1 MEEDMNMLAA
11 DCVVIC
17 CCCQCLILQIVI
29 FVLFKLPYKLV
40 RKTREYARK
49 KLRQRKED
57 KKITGGGR
65 DQMGKY
71 KGDFVGLG
79 SFSIQVDSRLAM
91 DGGRH
96 GCGSCMEEVE
106 KVLEEL
112 SQKGE
117 FAFGSFWGMKGSG
130 SFSSCEFDH
139 NINAEYQII
148 EMIGSFSNT

>member
-1 MEEDMNMLAA
+1 
-11 DCVVIC
+11 
-17 CCCQCLILQIVI
+17 
-29 FVLFKLPYKLV
+29 
-40 RKTREYARK
+40 
-49 KLRQRKED
+49 
-57 KKITGGGR
+57 
-65 DQMGKY
+65 MGKY
-71 KGDFVGLG
+71 KDDFVG

-112 SQKGE
+112 SQKGD
-117 FAFGSFWGMKGSG
+117 FAFGSFWGRKGSG
-130 SFSSCEFDH
+130 SFSSCEFD